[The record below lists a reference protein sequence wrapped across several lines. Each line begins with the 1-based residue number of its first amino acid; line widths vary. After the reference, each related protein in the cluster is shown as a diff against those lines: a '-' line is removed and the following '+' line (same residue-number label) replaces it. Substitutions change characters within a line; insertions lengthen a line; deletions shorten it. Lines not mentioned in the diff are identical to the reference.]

1 MKANNPQK
9 SSPFSLLVSSGSLSS
24 DSFEAATQTAAANN
38 LPLTQVLMRE
48 YGLSRAV
55 LLQALA
61 DYYKCPSIEYDE
73 RLPIPPELLTT
84 GITTDKLRAEGWFPV
99 IKEKDGSIVIA
110 CTNPAAPELPA
121 QVGAY
126 LGSGPYIFQVCLPD
140 DIVWFTDDFL
150 NAKPGELIGTERTDN
165 AFWRNTMAQWRTL
178 LACYR
183 TDMAR
188 TRTALALTR
197 AGLALVT
204 ITFAYSRIHQEAS
217 PIGLSG
223 SIMLIA
229 SILTIIGLPAYLQV
243 HWSRLKPPGG
253 LTLMEVTSAALLFL
267 ENFHFVD
274 GPQLKTSTRPTM
286 LGRLSDFLAEFCT
299 IYYYPA
305 PASRERTHLVRERN
319 VLAAQR
325 TIAACNRTIY
335 ARARTGLSFTRTGIS
350 FMSIGIGLIIYF
362 GIGMDII
369 FYGTLILIGL
379 LLAIDGILWY
389 IPAYRQQADFSKLGT
404 RFRLQAKKS
413 P

>member
-1 MKANNPQK
+1 MKQNNLQK
-9 SSPFSLLVSSGSLSS
+9 KSPFSFLVSSGSLPAE
-24 DSFEAATQTAAANN
+24 SFEAASQTAAANN
-38 LPLTQVLMRE
+38 LPLSLVLMRE
-48 YGLSRAV
+48 YGLPRAV

-61 DYYKCPSIEYDE
+61 DYYHCPFVEYDE

-84 GITTDKLRAEGWFPV
+84 GITTDQLRAEGWFPI

-110 CTNPAAPELPA
+110 CTNPADPGLPA
-121 QVGAY
+121 KVKTY
-126 LGSGPYIFQVCLPD
+126 FGSAPYIFQVCLPD
-140 DIVWFTDDFL
+140 DITWFTDDFL

-183 TDMAR
+183 TDMAK

-204 ITFAYSRIHQEAS
+204 ITFAYSRIHKETA
-217 PIGLSG
+217 PIGLSS
-223 SIMLIA
+223 SIMLIG

-362 GIGMDII
+362 GLGLDII

-379 LLAIDGILWY
+379 MLAVDGILWY

-404 RFRLQAKKS
+404 RFRLQTKKS